1 MNSLTHKARPDSSI
15 PNRLEKLQYINLQLA
30 ALGQPTCAVEN
41 DPQYL
46 KIADG
51 LLKNY
56 SQQRRL
62 LALTNYRC
70 PADRRIQ
77 DFLNHYLTEN
87 GVSVDQNAFIS
98 LPGETFVLE
107 QKGLARELS
116 LPFQHNEFH
125 SAYIDSYRIQ
135 QGVLHNPQN
144 DRRTTKGV
152 FHIAAGGL
160 PVPADKNEVPV
171 AAYAALLREALSPP
185 ADLLSLPFTST
196 QQNSAKLWVSSLMR
210 PIVCPEIS
218 DTMPVKTM
226 EVRFFAPGGLVA
238 NLDFV
243 ESIFGNAGNPFLP
256 ENDAALDS
264 AHWTGH
270 TGCIILAPHLVHCRK
285 QALGLPHVDDATERQ
300 RKDGMCWE
308 HENDLYNNGQP
319 FKLVCR
325 NMQGVIVTII
335 ADNYFGYSKKE
346 IKSQISY
353 SANLYGGCEEEHSG
367 GALAFP
373 RVILG
378 EIFLPHSSFIGEQYS
393 FDKVCRQL
401 AAVIETNEQ
410 GYAIDKNHADII
422 YIPNSAKINIQLQ
435 KISWTHNKQ
444 PQTLKLLFNHT
455 YVYPNGFKVH
465 MERHPNAP
473 SWRLIGT
480 HQEGTFCHK
489 PSTVSGGGKSEIS
502 KSIAGATIFGAVFID
517 DFDKDMA
524 IVTQLFE
531 YDYSSR
537 FRDPALHGLD
547 QRRLLS
553 SERSLGSVI
562 KLLTP
567 SASQYSDAY
576 NRWLEEIP
584 RHILAVVLMIKRFY
598 KEEWQSDWM
607 KYFSV
612 DMVNSHPGNELKF
625 QNRKLIASYLRVG
638 FDEKGAWRVFKLR
651 QDFIASAKV
660 QMEDDISAST
670 VVPLRYLTGLNPD
683 YKNPSVK
690 LVENCEQSFFQR
702 PDDAIHRG
710 TDLQTELDFSGTDN
724 FISNFQPLTPQDARE
739 FIEDVI
745 HFDKFSAPMQNV
757 IIQAAA
763 GQEGEYF
770 VSSAHPR
777 LVDGEP
783 SLNVRY
789 LQLRP
794 DITDPKARYIAE
806 QSTRLARG
814 LNADQTVYFPVNSV
828 LTGRRNNP
836 ADLEAGIRPLAI
848 YNPIHYQ
855 ELPELFMDFIC
866 SLTGKSPSTTGAGSE
881 GALTKG
887 PFNAVSATADLNTA
901 LVSFMLCGYD
911 GFSTAAGF
919 IGSQRRIDHDISL
932 LIPEIWSRLPVAER
946 DPQYLIEQ
954 GQLEKLEDFEYE
966 GRTVFQS
973 RLGYRITERFV
984 HTNFGKMFDYPT
996 AVFDEAM
1003 LKPETQDLPSYVDG
1017 IDNVFEAQQRV
1028 AQLYFQDGSIDDA
1041 CPSLKAL
1048 LHIMAHGHYAGKTI
1062 SDSDIRTLF
1071 TRDYLLQSDWYQQR
1085 LEIKQQRDS
1094 KLWQQ
1099 HQTYIQ
1105 QQLTATEQNDS
1116 SQAVFACAPSG
1127 ALRANPLLADWS
1139 TVRAELN
1146 QKLEAAER
1154 MLAEINDPAYLQQLQ
1169 GTLGADWVH
1178 HS

>member
-1 MNSLTHKARPDSSI
+1 MNSLIHQPQPDLSAQK
-15 PNRLEKLQYINLQLA
+15 RLEELQHINLQLA
-30 ALGQPTCAVEN
+30 ALGQPTCEVEN

-46 KIADG
+46 KIAGG

-56 SQQRRL
+56 FQQRRL
-62 LALTNYRC
+62 LALAKYRC
-70 PADRRIQ
+70 PADQRIQ
-77 DFLNHYLTEN
+77 DFLNNYLAEN
-87 GVSVDQNAFIS
+87 GIDEVIS

-116 LPFQHNEFH
+116 LPFQLNEFH
-125 SAYIDSYRIQ
+125 SPYVDSYRIQ
-135 QGVLHNPQN
+135 QGVLHNPKN

-171 AAYAALLREALSPP
+171 QAYAALLRAALTPP
-185 ADLLSLPFTST
+185 DDLLSLPFTSAQANT
-196 QQNSAKLWVSSLMR
+196 AKLWVSSLMR

-218 DTMPVKTM
+218 DTMPAKTM
-226 EVRFFAPGGLVA
+226 EVRFFAPSGLVA

-243 ESIFGNAGNPFLP
+243 ESIFGNAGDPFLP
-256 ENDAALDS
+256 ENDSALDID
-264 AHWTGH
+264 HWTGH
-270 TGCIILAPHLVHCRK
+270 TGCIILASHLVHCRK
-285 QALGLPHVDDATERQ
+285 KDLGLPHYDDATERQ
-300 RKDGMCWE
+300 RKDAMCWQQE
-308 HENDLYNNGQP
+308 DELYNNGQP

-325 NMQGVIVTII
+325 DMKGVIVTII

-346 IKSQISY
+346 IKSHISY
-353 SANLYGGCEEEHSG
+353 SANLYGGAEEEHSG

-378 EIFLPHSSFIGEQYS
+378 EIFLPHASSYISEDYS
-393 FDKVCRQL
+393 FDKICRQL
-401 AAVIETNEQ
+401 APVLEVKDQ
-410 GYAIDKNHADII
+410 GYAIDRNYPDII
-422 YIPNSAKINIQLQ
+422 YIPNSAKFNIQLQ
-435 KISWTHNKQ
+435 QISWTHNKQ
-444 PQTLKLLFNHT
+444 TQSLKLLFNHT
-455 YVYPNGFKVH
+455 YVYPNGFKIH
-465 MERHPNAP
+465 MERHPHAP

-502 KSIAGATIFGAVFID
+502 KSIAGAIISGAVFVD
-517 DFDKDMA
+517 DFDKDMD
-524 IVTQLFE
+524 IVTDIFE
-531 YDYSSR
+531 RDYSTR
-537 FRDPALHGLD
+537 FRDPALHGVD

-553 SERSLGSVI
+553 NERTLGSVI

-567 SASQYSDAY
+567 SVTQYSDAY
-576 NRWLEEIP
+576 NQWLTTIP
-584 RHILAVVLMIKRFY
+584 RHILAVALMIKRFY
-598 KEEWQSDWM
+598 KEEWGSDWR
-607 KYFSV
+607 KHFSV

-625 QNRKLIASYLRVG
+625 QGRKLIASYLRVG

-651 QDFIASAKV
+651 QDFMASAKV

-670 VVPLRYLTGLNPD
+670 VIPTRYLAGLNPD
-683 YKNPSVK
+683 YTNPSVK

-702 PDDAIHRG
+702 PDDAVHRG
-710 TDLQTELDFSGTDN
+710 TDLQTELDFSRTDN
-724 FISNFQPLTPQDARE
+724 FISNFQPLTAEDARE

-745 HFDKFSAPMQNV
+745 HFDEFSEPMQNV
-757 IIQAAA
+757 IRQAT
-763 GQEGEYF
+763 GSKEGEYF

-777 LVDGEP
+777 LVDGKP

-794 DITDPKARYIAE
+794 DIANPKMRYIAE
-806 QSTRLARG
+806 LSTRLARG
-814 LNADQTVYFPVNSV
+814 LNIDQTVYFPVNAV

-836 ADLEAGIRPLAI
+836 ADLESGIRPLAI

-901 LVSFMLCGYD
+901 LVSFILCGYD

-919 IGSQRRIDHDISL
+919 IGSKRRIDHDISL
-932 LIPEIWSRLPVAER
+932 LIPEIWSRLPVTER
-946 DPQYLIEQ
+946 DPQYLIAK

-1003 LKPETQDLPSYVDG
+1003 LKPETQDLASYVDG
-1017 IDNVFEAQQRV
+1017 IDNVYEAQQRV
-1028 AQLYFQDGSIDDA
+1028 AQLYIQDGSIGDA
-1041 CPSLKAL
+1041 CPPLKAL
-1048 LHIMAHGHYAGKTI
+1048 LYIMADGHYEGQTV
-1062 SDSDIRTLF
+1062 SDPAIRAMF
-1071 TRDYLLQSDWYQQR
+1071 THDYLLQSDWYQQR
-1085 LEIKQQRDS
+1085 LAIKQQRDS

-1099 HQTYIQ
+1099 HKAYIQ
-1105 QQLTATEQNDS
+1105 QQLNKTEHNDS
-1116 SQAVFACAPSG
+1116 AS
-1127 ALRANPLLADWS
+1127 R
-1139 TVRAELN
+1139 ELS

-1154 MLAEINDPAYLQQLQ
+1154 MLTEIDSPAYLQQLQ

-1178 HS
+1178 HA

>member
-1 MNSLTHKARPDSSI
+1 MNSLTDQSCPK
-15 PNRLEKLQYINLQLA
+15 RLEALHHINLQLA
-30 ALGQPTCAVEN
+30 ALGQPSCEVEN

-46 KIADG
+46 KIAGG

-62 LALTNYRC
+62 LALAKYRC
-70 PADRRIQ
+70 PADQRIQ
-77 DFLNHYLTEN
+77 DFLNGYLKEN
-87 GVSVDQNAFIS
+87 GLGEAVS
-98 LPGETFVLE
+98 LPGESFVLAD
-107 QKGLARELS
+107 KGLGRELS
-116 LPFQHNEFH
+116 LPYQHNEFH
-125 SAYIDSYRIQ
+125 SAYIASYRIQ

-171 AAYAALLREALSPP
+171 AAYAALLRQALLPP
-185 ADLLSLPFTST
+185 DELLKLPFTSA
-196 QQNSAKLWVSSLMR
+196 QQNTAKLWVSSLLR

-218 DTMPVKTM
+218 ATMPVKTM

-243 ESIFGNAGNPFLP
+243 ESIFGNAGDPFLP
-256 ENDAALDS
+256 ENDAALDIN
-264 AHWTGH
+264 HWTGH

-285 QALGLPHVDDATERQ
+285 QALGLPHFDAATERQ
-300 RKDGMCWE
+300 RNDGMCWQQSD
-308 HENDLYNNGQP
+308 DLYNNGQP

-378 EIFLPHSSFIGEQYS
+378 ETFLPHTAFISEHYS
-393 FDKVCRQL
+393 YDKVCKQL
-401 AAVIETNEQ
+401 AIAIEPKDQ
-410 GYAIDKNHADII
+410 GYAIDKNYADII
-422 YIPNSAKINIQLQ
+422 YVPTSAKIAIQQ
-435 KISWTHNKQ
+435 QQISWTHNRQ
-444 PQTLKLLFNHT
+444 AQSLKLLLNHT
-455 YVYPNGFKVH
+455 YVYPNGFTVH
-465 MERHPNAP
+465 LERHPNAP

-480 HQEGTFCHK
+480 RPEGTFCHK

-502 KSIAGATIFGAVFID
+502 KSIAGAIIFGAVFVD
-517 DFDKDMA
+517 NFDKDMA
-524 IVTQLFE
+524 IVTELFE
-531 YDYSSR
+531 HDYSTR
-537 FRDPALHGLD
+537 FRDPVLHGVD
-547 QRRLLS
+547 HRRLLS
-553 SERSLGSVI
+553 NVRSLGSVI

-567 SASQYSDAY
+567 SATQYSDAY
-576 NRWLEEIP
+576 NQWLGTIP
-584 RHILAVVLMIKRFY
+584 QHILALVLMIKRFY
-598 KEEWQSDWM
+598 KEEWAQDWR
-607 KYFSV
+607 KHFSV

-625 QNRKLIASYLRVG
+625 EGRKLIACYLRVG
-638 FDEKGAWRVFKLR
+638 FDENGAWRVFKLR
-651 QDFIASAKV
+651 QDFLASAKV

-670 VVPLRYLTGLNPD
+670 VVPTHYLTGLNLD

-690 LVENCEQSFFQR
+690 LVANCELSFFQR
-702 PDDAIHRG
+702 PDDAVNRG
-710 TDLQTELDFSGTDN
+710 VDLQTELDFSGEDN
-724 FISNFQPLTPQDARE
+724 FISNFQPLTPQDASE
-739 FIEDVI
+739 FIEDAI
-745 HFDKFSAPMQNV
+745 HFDKFSSPMQNV
-757 IIQAAA
+757 IRQAA
-763 GQEGEYF
+763 GGKDGDYF

-777 LVDGEP
+777 LVDGKP

-794 DITDPKARYIAE
+794 DITHPKLRYIAE
-806 QSTRLARG
+806 QSTRLSRG
-814 LNADQTVYFPVNSV
+814 LTLDQSVYFPVNAV

-836 ADLEAGIRPLAI
+836 ADLEAGIRPLSI

-887 PFNAVSATADLNTA
+887 PFNALAATADLNTA
-901 LVSFMLCGYD
+901 LVSFILCGYD
-911 GFSTAAGF
+911 GFSTAAGY
-919 IGSQRRIDHDISL
+919 IGSKRRIDHDISL

-946 DPQYLIEQ
+946 DPQYLIEL
-954 GQLEKLEDFEYE
+954 GQLEKLEDFDYE
-966 GRTVFQS
+966 GRTVHQS

-996 AVFDEAM
+996 AVFDLAM
-1003 LKPETQDLPSYVDG
+1003 LKPETQDLASYVDG
-1017 IDNVFEAQQRV
+1017 IDNVYEAQQRV

-1041 CPSLKAL
+1041 CPPLKAL
-1048 LHIMAHGHYAGKTI
+1048 LHIMADGHYAGKTI
-1062 SDSDIRTLF
+1062 GDPELRSLF
-1071 TRDYLLQSDWYQQR
+1071 TRDALLQSDWYQQR

-1094 KLWQQ
+1094 QLWRQ
-1099 HQTYIQ
+1099 HQAYIQ
-1105 QQLTATEQNDS
+1105 LQLGKLEANDT
-1116 SQAVFACAPSG
+1116 
-1127 ALRANPLLADWS
+1127 ALRAELKRKLAA
-1139 TVRAELN
+1139 TEHRLT
-1146 QKLEAAER
+1146 
-1154 MLAEINDPAYLQQLQ
+1154 EINDPAYLEQLQ

-1178 HS
+1178 RS